1 MVHRVARESGGSA
14 VPDHGPKRKRPPEIT
29 LGQDDGAGGEVGP
42 AAGAGGV
49 EPDPGRPIGTEGR
62 AAHLLG
68 LPVRSEA
75 GPPAGGR
82 PVEGEPEF
90 GFPGASIEAPGLY
103 QGTSPVGGPATLFN
117 RGGAPIAILGGVF
130 GGGLPI
136 GGPVTQ
142 IFRSGAPVP
151 NVLYIITLEPSGPI
165 GEFFLPTGG
174 GPIGPMA
181 RPGMGPVPIAMS
193 FTEGGLPIFGPAPVP
208 GIGRPI
214 GEGGLVL

>member
-1 MVHRVARESGGSA
+1 
-14 VPDHGPKRKRPPEIT
+14 VPDDGTNQKRPPEIS
-29 LGQDDGAGGEVGP
+29 LGQDDGAGGEVRST
-42 AAGAGGV
+42 AGAGRV
-49 EPDPGRPIGTEGR
+49 EPEPGRPIGPGPTGGGAAIGGEG

-68 LPVRSEA
+68 LPIRSET

-165 GEFFLPTGG
+165 GDFFLPTGG
-174 GPIGPMA
+174 VAIGPMG

-193 FTEGGLPIFGPAPVP
+193 FTEGGLPIFGPAPVT